1 MMASDTMVLLDDSLF
16 AQGFTFVNRNRL
28 KCPDGELW
36 ITVPIKRIPGERQ
49 KIKDLKIHEKQY
61 WVKKWMKTLYH
72 GYLKSL
78 WFNEIQGE
86 LKRILEARGDGFLDM
101 VLPVLEFIK
110 LKLGIATSFTLQSD
124 TGIKSSGFQLLM
136 DMVEELNADE
146 VILPHFSQ
154 KTIPWERLKQK
165 GIRVSFLQ
173 YFSPVY
179 PQFWGQYKKNL
190 SALDILFCMGKES
203 RRVLE
208 KGHKLITL

>member
-1 MMASDTMVLLDDSLF
+1 MASDTMVLLDDSLF

-36 ITVPIKRIPGERQ
+36 ITVPIRRTTGKRQ

-72 GYLKSL
+72 SYLKSL

-86 LKRILEARGDGFLDM
+86 LKRILEAHGDCFLDM
-101 VLPVLEFIK
+101 VFSVLEFIK
-110 LKLGIATSFTLQSD
+110 FELGIATPFTLQSD

-146 VILPHFSQ
+146 VIL
-154 KTIPWERLKQK
+154 
-165 GIRVSFLQ
+165 IRVSFLH

-190 SALDILFCMGKES
+190 SALDLLFCMGKES

-208 KGHKLITL
+208 KGYKLITS